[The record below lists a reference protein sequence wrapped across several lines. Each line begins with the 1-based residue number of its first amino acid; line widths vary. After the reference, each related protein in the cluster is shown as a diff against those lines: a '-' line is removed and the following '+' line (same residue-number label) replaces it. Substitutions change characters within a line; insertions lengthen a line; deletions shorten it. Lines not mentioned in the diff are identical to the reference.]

1 MSSGDTSNPGETQPI
16 EPQCADC
23 QYFYITWELNQ
34 RYGCRAF
41 GFKSQQLPC
50 RVVLQVD
57 GNPCN
62 SYRSLSA
69 ASADADS
76 DEASGLPKS
85 GRIDLKI

>member
-1 MSSGDTSNPGETQPI
+1 MSSGDTSNPAQLPPV

-23 QYFYITWELNQ
+23 QFFYITWELDQ

-41 GFKSQQLPC
+41 GFKSQQLPSQ
-50 RVVLQVD
+50 VVLQVD

-69 ASADADS
+69 AADKTDAERAGS
-76 DEASGLPKS
+76 VKT
-85 GRIDLKI
+85 GRVDFKI